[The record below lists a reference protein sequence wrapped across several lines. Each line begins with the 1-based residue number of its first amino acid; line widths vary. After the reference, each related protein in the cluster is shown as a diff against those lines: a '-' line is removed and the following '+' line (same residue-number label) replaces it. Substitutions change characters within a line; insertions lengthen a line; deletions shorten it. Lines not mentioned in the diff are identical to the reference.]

1 MIWAGVRCQWVRA
14 RGIDGA
20 RNRSRSTDQL
30 VGRWLARVNRNDD
43 VAGEPTT
50 DALAVRKPAGTVPA
64 TYRSLYLPPPLYNTH
79 THTHTH
85 TWEKA
90 EHARPRTHGGERA
103 TTTSAVKYP
112 CGRLQAGLMELI
124 KMCSINRTAGP
135 PLTIRLACSPS
146 YRLYL
151 STVHPP
157 APPPCPLVADPRTSG
172 AQSNICV

>member
-1 MIWAGVRCQWVRA
+1 MT
-14 RGIDGA
+14 
-20 RNRSRSTDQL
+20 S
-30 VGRWLARVNRNDD
+30 LANQRPTPSPFVNRP
-43 VAGEPTT
+43 GP
-50 DALAVRKPAGTVPA
+50 
-64 TYRSLYLPPPLYNTH
+64 YRLPIGLSTCLH
-79 THTHTH
+79 HSITRTRIHTH

-90 EHARPRTHGGERA
+90 EHARPRAHGGERA